1 MCGIIY
7 LQKRKG
13 YKKTKK
19 YKIYFI
25 KYYSYYAEAE
35 NEDEAI
41 EIAENDFRAEM
52 NCPIEDTTYEVE
64 VEEV

>member
-1 MCGIIY
+1 M
-7 LQKRKG
+7 
-13 YKKTKK
+13 KK

-25 KYYSYYAEAE
+25 KYYSYYVEAE

-41 EIAENDFRAEM
+41 EIAEDDFRADM
-52 NCPIEDTTYEVE
+52 HCPIADTTYEYEVE

>member
-1 MCGIIY
+1 M
-7 LQKRKG
+7 
-13 YKKTKK
+13 KK
-19 YKIYFI
+19 YKVYFI

-41 EIAENDFRAEM
+41 EIAENDFHAEM
-52 NCPIEDTTYEVE
+52 NCPNKDTTYEYEVE

>member
-1 MCGIIY
+1 M
-7 LQKRKG
+7 
-13 YKKTKK
+13 KK
-19 YKIYFI
+19 YKVYFI

-52 NCPIEDTTYEVE
+52 NCPIKDTTYEYEVE